1 MSISVNKIQAIDIRK
16 YISKSDKIKITTNYL
31 RRKAN
36 DAKID
41 TNGLK
46 WSEKAM
52 VMANKWQGEHFNN
65 AVTAIGTA
73 GVAPIFIINNPLA
86 KEDKATKKYTAARQP
101 ISAIIT
107 LTGQVPIMMAYN
119 QMLDKYVTEHR
130 LDRCDL
136 HAAPPLSYYKDLV
149 NSQTR
154 KFLLEH
160 PELMGQLSKDD
171 IRYIKSL
178 YYDKE
183 KNNAFFDE
191 LRKVR
196 KYVHEPSQINVEDKT
211 KARSLYDA
219 LEKCMDESRNIKIDH
234 LISPNDYDFAEK
246 QILQNYMNKNH
257 GIVFNDKGKIVEIN
271 GQEVESHLQK
281 EIKTVSDLKKGG
293 VRKLLKDFGLEIK
306 KDEYKALK
314 NAITPDAIKE
324 QAILNV
330 DKEITTKAKIK
341 YQFAQLAKEAKKELM
356 VHKLNIMKQGMSDA
370 EIAVE
375 MERKNYELFD
385 GLVKKAKTI
394 LENAP
399 EKVAEGSEKLNKIEA
414 QLLFDKLKEKFL
426 NAPNPT
432 KKNSL
437 SLREQL
443 KALVYDCFDGEIKVE
458 FLKTDGRETL
468 AETIK
473 DQKAKKWLTT
483 RINNSQKVL
492 KNFKQ
497 ISGLIVGLGI
507 LPITCGVLN
516 WAYPRIMEEF
526 FPKLAHAKAE
536 SAKAKEA
543 K

>member
-1 MSISVNKIQAIDIRK
+1 MGISISELNSTTVRRYFSQKKN
-16 YISKSDKIKITTNYL
+16 ITTNYL

-36 DAKID
+36 DAKVD

-52 VMANKWQGEHFNN
+52 VTANKWQGEHFNN

-86 KEDKATKKYTAARQP
+86 KEDKNTKKYTAARQP

-107 LTGQVPIMMAYN
+107 LAGQVPVMLAYN
-119 QMLDKYVTEHR
+119 KMLDNYVTEHR

-154 KFLLEH
+154 KFLLEN
-160 PELMGQLSKDD
+160 PELMGQLSRDD
-171 IRYIKSL
+171 IKYIKSL

-196 KYVHEPSQINVEDKT
+196 AFVHSPSEIATGDAS

-219 LEKCMDESRNIKIDH
+219 LAKCLDENRNVKIEH

-246 QILQNYMNKNH
+246 QILQNYMADNH
-257 GIVFNDKGKIVEIN
+257 NIVFSDSGKIIEIN
-271 GQEVESHLQK
+271 GKKVEKHLQK
-281 EIKTVSDLKKGG
+281 EIKTASDLKKGG
-293 VRKLLKDFGLEIK
+293 VRKLLKDFGLEIS
-306 KDEYKALK
+306 KDEYKAVK
-314 NAITPDAIKE
+314 AAITPDVIKE
-324 QAILNV
+324 QAELNV
-330 DKEITTKAKIK
+330 TNEIRTKAKIK
-341 YQFAQLAKEAKKELM
+341 FKFAELAREAKRQLM
-356 VHKLNIMKQGMSDA
+356 LHKVNIMKEGLSDA
-370 EIAVE
+370 EIAAD
-375 MERKNYELFD
+375 MERKNYELFEE
-385 GLVKKAKTI
+385 LVEKAKGI
-394 LENAP
+394 LDKAP
-399 EKVAEGSEKLNKIEA
+399 ESVEPGSQELRKREA
-414 QLLFDKLKEKFL
+414 QILFDKLKGKLE
-426 NAPNPT
+426 NAPDPT
-432 KKNSL
+432 KKNSMA
-437 SLREQL
+437 LRERL

-458 FLKTDGRETL
+458 FLKTDGRNTL
-468 AETIK
+468 EDTIR
-473 DQKAKKWLTT
+473 DQQAKKWLTT

-497 ISGLIVGLGI
+497 ISGLIVGLCI

-516 WAYPRIMEEF
+516 WAYPRIMEEW

-536 SAKAKEA
+536 SANAKEA

>member
-1 MSISVNKIQAIDIRK
+1 MRISVSEINPTTIKK
-16 YISKSDKIKITTNYL
+16 YFSQRQNITTNYL

-46 WSEKAM
+46 WSEQAM
-52 VMANKWQGEHFNN
+52 VTANKWQGEHFNN

-86 KEDKATKKYTAARQP
+86 NEDKATKKYTAARQP

-107 LTGQVPIMMAYN
+107 LAGQVPIMMAYN
-119 QMLDKYVTEHR
+119 RMLDKYVTEHR

-154 KFLLEH
+154 KFLLEN
-160 PELMGQLSKDD
+160 PELMGELSKDD
-171 IRYIKSL
+171 IKYIKSL

-191 LRKVR
+191 LKKIRTF
-196 KYVHEPSQINVEDKT
+196 VHSSEQLPKEDNS
-211 KARSLYDA
+211 KARTLYNA
-219 LEKCMDESRNIKIDH
+219 LAKCMDENKNIKIEH
-234 LISPNDYDFAEK
+234 LISPNDYEFAEK
-246 QILQNYMNKNH
+246 QILQNYMASNH
-257 GIVFNDKGKIVEIN
+257 DIVFNEKGKIVKIN
-271 GQEVESHLQK
+271 GKDIESHLQK

-293 VRKLLKDFGLEIK
+293 VRKLLKDFGIQIK

-314 NAITPDAIKE
+314 RAITSDVIKE
-324 QAILNV
+324 QAISNV
-330 DKEITTKAKIK
+330 DNEIKTKAKIK
-341 YQFAQLAKEAKKELM
+341 FQFAQLAREAKKALM
-356 VHKLNIMKQGMSDA
+356 LHKLGIMKQGLSDT
-370 EIAVE
+370 EIAAE
-375 MERKNYELFD
+375 MERKNYELFED
-385 GLVKKAKTI
+385 LVNKAKVI
-394 LENAP
+394 FENAP
-399 EKVAEGSEKLNKIEA
+399 EDVPKGSSKLRKREA
-414 QLLFDKLKEKFL
+414 QILFDKLKEKL
-426 NAPNPT
+426 ENAPNPSQ
-432 KKNSL
+432 KASL
-437 SLREQL
+437 KTREKL

-468 AETIK
+468 EETIK
-473 DQKAKKWLTT
+473 DQQAKKWLTT

-536 SAKAKEA
+536 TVKAKEA

>member
-1 MSISVNKIQAIDIRK
+1 MRISVSEINPTT
-16 YISKSDKIKITTNYL
+16 IKRYFSQRQNITTNYL

-46 WSEKAM
+46 LSEKAM
-52 VMANKWQGEHFNN
+52 VTANKWQGEHFNN

-101 ISAIIT
+101 ISAVIT
-107 LTGQVPIMMAYN
+107 LAGQVPIMMAYN
-119 QMLDKYVTEHR
+119 RMLDKYVTEHR

-154 KFLLEH
+154 KFLLEN
-160 PELMGQLSKDD
+160 PELMGELSKDD

-191 LRKVR
+191 LRKIR
-196 KYVHEPSQINVEDKT
+196 TFIHSSEPLPKEGKS
-211 KARSLYDA
+211 KARTLYNA
-219 LEKCMDESRNIKIDH
+219 LAKCIDNDKKFNIDY
-234 LISPNDYDFAEK
+234 LISPNDYEFAEK
-246 QILQNYMNKNH
+246 QILQNYMANNH
-257 GIVFNDKGKIVEIN
+257 DIVFNEKGKIVKIN
-271 GQEVESHLQK
+271 GKDIESHLQK

-293 VRKLLKDFGLEIK
+293 VKKILKDFGLEIG

-314 NAITPDAIKE
+314 RAITPDVIKE
-324 QAILNV
+324 QAKSNV
-330 DKEITTKAKIK
+330 ENEIKTKAKIK
-341 YQFAQLAKEAKKELM
+341 FQFAQLAREAKKALM
-356 VHKLNIMKQGMSDA
+356 LHKLGIMKQGLSDA
-370 EIAVE
+370 EIAAE
-375 MERKNYELFD
+375 MERKNYELFE
-385 GLVKKAKTI
+385 GLVNKAKVI
-394 LENAP
+394 FENAP
-399 EKVAEGSEKLNKIEA
+399 EDVPKGSSELRKREA
-414 QLLFDKLKEKFL
+414 QILFDKLKDKLE
-426 NAPNPT
+426 NAPNPS
-432 KKNSL
+432 KKDSL
-437 SLREQL
+437 KTREKL

-468 AETIK
+468 EDTIK
-473 DQKAKKWLTT
+473 DQQAKKWLTT

-536 SAKAKEA
+536 TAKVKEA